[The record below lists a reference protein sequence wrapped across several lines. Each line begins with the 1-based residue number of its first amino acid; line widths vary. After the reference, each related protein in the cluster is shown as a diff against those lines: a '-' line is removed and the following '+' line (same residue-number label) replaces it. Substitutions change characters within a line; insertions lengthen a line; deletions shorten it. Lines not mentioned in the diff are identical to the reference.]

1 MPRPKKTDEEI
12 QAMRERILDAAF
24 TLLQQE
30 GIEGVSIRKIAD
42 RIGVS
47 HMSLYTYF
55 DNRAAIV
62 ESLRERA
69 YARMEAFYTESLRRA
84 ETGDVPAQIRAS
96 LERFVQL
103 AHDHPKLYQLAWR
116 RSPGDTSWRVDS
128 ENLTRILDHHAR
140 LIERCIERRQC
151 AARDPALAAVMAFSI
166 VNGTLVLAHNLAPVG
181 QIPRAEL
188 EAEMIEAAIT
198 YLTHPEYPQRDARGE
213 ETYEPQAS

>member
-1 MPRPKKTDEEI
+1 MPRPKKTEKEI

-69 YARMEAFYTESLRRA
+69 YRQMEGFFTEALRRA
-84 ETGDVPAQIRAS
+84 ETGDARVQIRKS
-96 LERFVQL
+96 LERFIQISR
-103 AHDHPKLYQLAWR
+103 DHPMLYRLAWR
-116 RSPGDTSWRVDS
+116 RSTGGASLRVDS
-128 ENLTRILDHHAR
+128 QNVTRILAHLAE
-140 LIERCIERRQC
+140 LIQLGIERGQC
-151 AARDPALAAVMAFSI
+151 TPRDPALAAVTAFSI
-166 VNGTLVLAHNLAPVG
+166 VNGTLVLYHNVEAVG
-181 QIPRAEL
+181 QAAREAL
-188 EAEMIEAAIT
+188 ETEMIEAAIG
-198 YLTHPEYPQRDARGE
+198 YLTQQEDR
-213 ETYEPQAS
+213 